1 MAKAKLLEKIK
12 TDLKASLTKVNKKTI
27 EKKSQKISKNKALTK
42 DTQKFDSSDDETL
55 VTTVAANQNIQV
67 VPIDNDDFLGGSEDS
82 GPDFITN
89 EDVQTTSTINN
100 AGLLS
105 VDGNG
110 DIFVI
115 GETDYSVDDIT
126 HSFQQTSIS

>member
-1 MAKAKLLEKIK
+1 M
-12 TDLKASLTKVNKKTI
+12 
-27 EKKSQKISKNKALTK
+27 K
-42 DTQKFDSSDDETL
+42 DTEKFDSSDDETL

-67 VPIDNDDFLGGSEDS
+67 VPIDNDDFLGESEDS

-105 VDGNG
+105 IDGNG

-115 GETDYSVDDIT
+115 RETDYSVDDIT

>member
-1 MAKAKLLEKIK
+1 MLGPGCKYIPHSH
-12 TDLKASLTKVNKKTI
+12 DV
-27 EKKSQKISKNKALTK
+27 
-42 DTQKFDSSDDETL
+42 
-55 VTTVAANQNIQV
+55 
-67 VPIDNDDFLGGSEDS
+67 FLGESEDS

-105 VDGNG
+105 VDDNG
-110 DIFVI
+110 DICVI
-115 GETDYSVDDIT
+115 GETDYSVEDIT